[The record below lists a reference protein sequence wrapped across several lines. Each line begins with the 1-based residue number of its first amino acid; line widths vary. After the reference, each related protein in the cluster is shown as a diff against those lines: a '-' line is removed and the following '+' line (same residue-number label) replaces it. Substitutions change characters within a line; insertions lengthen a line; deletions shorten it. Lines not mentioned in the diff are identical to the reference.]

1 MPKKM
6 GIVFVIVG
14 TVLILSA
21 LSFFLYNQYEDAQ
34 AGREAENM
42 LSDVQNIIREKETPT
57 ISEETM
63 PSETIAPELPITE
76 IEGYGYVGYLS
87 IPDLELELP
96 VMSEWDYNRLEIA
109 PCRQFGSSRTDDLVI
124 AAHNYKNHF
133 GRLSQLEVGDTVFFT
148 DMDGIENIYEVVAMD
163 TLAPT
168 EVEAVQNSGHDL
180 VLYTCTYGGR
190 TRVTVF
196 CDRPEESMT
205 VLTDNVQ

>member
-21 LSFFLYNQYEDAQ
+21 LSFFLYNRYEDAQ

>member
-21 LSFFLYNQYEDAQ
+21 LSFFLYNRYEDAQ

-133 GRLSQLEVGDTVFFT
+133 GLLSQLT